1 MSNSSMPFGKK
12 NYTIMLAGIIVL
24 IIGFIIM
31 ANDSKPY
38 GLGFNG
44 ITLGP
49 IVVMSGFILE
59 LFAITRKPK
68 VKE

>member
-1 MSNSSMPFGKK
+1 MPFGKN
-12 NYTIMLAGIIVL
+12 NYILMLVGIALL
-24 IIGFIIM
+24 IIGFIVM
-31 ANDSKPY
+31 ANDSEPY

-49 IVVMSGFILE
+49 IVVVSGFILE

-68 VKE
+68 AKE

>member
-1 MSNSSMPFGKK
+1 MSGSPMPFGKN
-12 NYTIMLAGIIVL
+12 NYIIMLAGIALL
-24 IIGFIIM
+24 ILGFIIM
-31 ANDSKPY
+31 ANDPQPY

-49 IVVMSGFILE
+49 IIVVAGFITE

-68 VKE
+68 VK

>member
-1 MSNSSMPFGKK
+1 MSNSSMPFGKN
-12 NYTIMLAGIIVL
+12 NYVIMLSGIALL

-31 ANDSKPY
+31 ANDTEPY
-38 GLGFNG
+38 GLGFKG

-49 IVVMSGFILE
+49 IIVISGFILE

-68 VKE
+68 TKE

>member
-1 MSNSSMPFGKK
+1 MSDSPMPFGKN
-12 NYTIMLAGIIVL
+12 NYILMLVGIALL

-31 ANDSKPY
+31 ANDSQPY

-49 IVVMSGFILE
+49 IVVVTGFITE

-68 VKE
+68 TKE

>member
-1 MSNSSMPFGKK
+1 MPFGKN
-12 NYTIMLAGIIVL
+12 NYIIMLVGIALLVL
-24 IIGFIIM
+24 GFIIM
-31 ANDSKPY
+31 ANDSEPY

-49 IVVMSGFILE
+49 LVVISGFILE

-68 VKE
+68 IKE